1 MEFVKMEGL
10 GNDFVVIRGP
20 LQPTGDEVQRWCD
33 RRLGI
38 GADGVLVVTAVDDQS
53 VGMEYWN
60 ADGSAAEMCGNGL
73 RCVARYSVDRG
84 LVPGPEFG
92 VSTDAGRRRVIVGP
106 LAVRAE
112 LGSVQAGGDS
122 VELAGYD
129 LATVSVGNPHAVTF
143 VDDCYAVPVQA
154 VGPVVEGDP
163 RYPNRT
169 NVEFATVISTDR
181 MALRVW
187 ERGVGETLA
196 CGTGAAAAVA
206 EAHRSGRTG
215 PSVTVVLPGGELLVE
230 IVEGTAWIEGPANTV
245 FAGSLAGS

>member
-1 MEFVKMEGL
+1 
-10 GNDFVVIRGP
+10 
-20 LQPTGDEVQRWCD
+20 VQRWCD

-106 LAVRAE
+106 RVVRAE
-112 LGSVQAGGDS
+112 LGPVQAGEDS

-129 LATVSVGNPHAVTF
+129 LATVSVGNPHAVRGSPQRAHRT
-143 VDDCYAVPVQA
+143 VCHRRPARRRTAGGNRRRDCLDRRTSQHGVRRLTRRKRNYLTERRTATTR
-154 VGPVVEGDP
+154 P
-163 RYPNRT
+163 R
-169 NVEFATVISTDR
+169 IST
-181 MALRVW
+181 
-187 ERGVGETLA
+187 
-196 CGTGAAAAVA
+196 
-206 EAHRSGRTG
+206 
-215 PSVTVVLPGGELLVE
+215 PSSYT
-230 IVEGTAWIEGPANTV
+230 I
-245 FAGSLAGS
+245 GS